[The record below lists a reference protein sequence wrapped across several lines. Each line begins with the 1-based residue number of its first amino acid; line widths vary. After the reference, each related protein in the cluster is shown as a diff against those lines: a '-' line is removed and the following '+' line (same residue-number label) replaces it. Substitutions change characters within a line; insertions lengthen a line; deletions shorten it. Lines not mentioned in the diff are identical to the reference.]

1 MYYFVGGIV
10 DFCVYEVNEDK
21 LLIEFYCVSGGFFGG
36 IYVDKEY
43 LKIYDIIFGKEV
55 MEKLK
60 EDDMEEF
67 LFIIMEFEY
76 KK

>member
-1 MYYFVGGIV
+1 M
-10 DFCVYEVNEDK
+10 
-21 LLIEFYCVSGGFFGG
+21 
-36 IYVDKEY
+36 DKEY

-67 LFIIMEFEY
+67 LFIVMEFEY

>member
-1 MYYFVGGIV
+1 M
-10 DFCVYEVNEDK
+10 
-21 LLIEFYCVSGGFFGG
+21 
-36 IYVDKEY
+36 DKEY

-67 LFIIMEFEY
+67 LFIVMEFEY
-76 KK
+76 KKWLVILNYEGIFLIRVLVIFLNVRSLEER

>member
-1 MYYFVGGIV
+1 M
-10 DFCVYEVNEDK
+10 
-21 LLIEFYCVSGGFFGG
+21 
-36 IYVDKEY
+36 DKEY

-67 LFIIMEFEY
+67 LFIVMEFEY
-76 KK
+76 KKWLVILNYEGIFLIKVLVIFLNVRSLEER